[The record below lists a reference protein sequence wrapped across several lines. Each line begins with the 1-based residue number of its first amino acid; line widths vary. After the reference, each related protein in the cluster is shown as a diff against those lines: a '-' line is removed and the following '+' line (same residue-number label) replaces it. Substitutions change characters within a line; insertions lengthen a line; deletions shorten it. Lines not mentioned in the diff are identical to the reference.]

1 MSEFAE
7 GYAVGQG
14 NNNYGGGCFGGMGG
28 DWIAI
33 IVLFALFANGGWGG
47 AGYGGGN
54 NLGYELGRVATT
66 NDVAS
71 GFNNSA
77 VLGNLNDLKLG
88 QSGLQNTLCQN
99 FSDIKYGIASE
110 SCDIKRAISDA
121 ENRIVDRMNQRETQE
136 LRDKVQY
143 YQMRELGLG
152 FVRDV
157 TDEVVPRARP
167 AYITCNPNLPFGSW
181 GWNPAGNCGYNSCG
195 FNCA

>member
-28 DWIAI
+28 DWLAI

-88 QSGLQNTLCQN
+88 QSGLQNTLCQGFN
-99 FSDIKYGIASE
+99 GLTREISD
-110 SCDIKRAISDA
+110 CCCNTQRAIDASTDRILGFLTNEKISGLQA
-121 ENRIVDRMNQRETQE
+121 ENAALTAQLSQNAQTRTLIDA
-136 LRDKVQY
+136 LRP
-143 YQMRELGLG
+143 
-152 FVRDV
+152 
-157 TDEVVPRARP
+157 TAIP
-167 AYITCNPNLPFGSW
+167 AYLTCSPYQSVYGF
-181 GWNPAGNCGYNSCG
+181 GYNGFGNGCGNGCGCG
-195 FNCA
+195 F